1 MAWEERMATAT
12 DAQILTLAQWFSP
25 AFPVGGFHFSHGLEW
40 EITQGAVFDADR
52 LERWIGD
59 MLCHGAGRND
69 AILLA
74 AAWQAETK
82 AALDEIDATARA
94 LAGTAERRR
103 ETEEMGA
110 AFARITGALAGR
122 DDAPLCY
129 PVAVGRAARVSDLP
143 QGLTARMYLQAVV
156 GNLASVGMRLGPVG
170 QTGGQQI
177 IARLAPLCLQV
188 AEDSA
193 HGDLD
198 QLGGAVFAGD
208 IAAMRHETQYSRIFR
223 T

>member
-1 MAWEERMATAT
+1 MATAT
-12 DAQILTLAQWFSP
+12 EAQILTLARWFSP
-25 AFPVGGFHFSHGLEW
+25 AFPVGGFHFSHGLEH
-40 EITQGAVFDADR
+40 EITQGAEVDAER

-59 MLCHGAGRND
+59 VLCHGAGRND

-74 AAWQAETK
+74 AAWKAETQD
-82 AALDEIDATARA
+82 ALTEVEATARA

-103 ETEEMGA
+103 ETQEMGA
-110 AFARITGALAGR
+110 AFAKITSALGDR
-122 DDAPLCY
+122 DDVALCY
-129 PVAVGRAARVSDLP
+129 PVALGRAARAEDLP
-143 QGLTARMYLQAVV
+143 QVLTAQMFLQAFVA
-156 GNLASVGMRLGPVG
+156 NLASVGMRLGPVG
-170 QTGGQQI
+170 QTGGQEI
-177 IARLAPLCLQV
+177 IARLAPFCLQL
-188 AEDSA
+188 AEDTA

>member
-1 MAWEERMATAT
+1 MAWGGRMATAT

-25 AFPVGGFHFSHGLEW
+25 AFPVGGFHFSHGLEQ
-40 EITQGAVFDADR
+40 EIGQNEDFGADR

-59 MLCHGAGRND
+59 VLCHGAGRND

-74 AAWQAETK
+74 AAWQAETTD
-82 AALDEIDATARA
+82 ALTEVEATARA
-94 LAGTAERRR
+94 LAGTAERRH
-103 ETEEMGA
+103 ETQEMGA
-110 AFARITGALAGR
+110 AFARITSALADR
-122 DDAPLCY
+122 DDVALCY
-129 PVAVGRAARVSDLP
+129 PVAVGRAARLEQLP
-143 QGLTARMYLQAVV
+143 QVLTAQMFLQAFVA
-156 GNLASVGMRLGPVG
+156 NLASAGMRLGAVG
-170 QTGGQQI
+170 QTGGQEI
-177 IARLAPLCLQV
+177 IARLAPLCLKV

>member
-1 MAWEERMATAT
+1 MATPT
-12 DAQILTLAQWFSP
+12 EAQILTLARWFSP
-25 AFPVGGFHFSHGLEW
+25 AFPVGGFHFSHGLEQ
-40 EITQGAVFDADR
+40 EIAQTLEFSADR

-59 MLCHGAGRND
+59 VLCHGAGRND

-74 AAWQAETK
+74 AAWK
-82 AALDEIDATARA
+82 ADTVEALTEVEATARA
-94 LAGTAERRR
+94 LAGTAERRQ
-103 ETEEMGA
+103 ETQEMGA

-122 DDAPLCY
+122 ADAALCL
-129 PVAVGRAARVSDLP
+129 PVAVGRAARLEDLP
-143 QGLTARMYLQAVV
+143 PTLTAQMFLQAFVA
-156 GNLASVGMRLGPVG
+156 NLASVGMRLGAVG
-170 QTGGQQI
+170 QTGGQEI
-177 IARLAPLCLQV
+177 IARLAPSCVQV
-188 AEDSA
+188 AQETA